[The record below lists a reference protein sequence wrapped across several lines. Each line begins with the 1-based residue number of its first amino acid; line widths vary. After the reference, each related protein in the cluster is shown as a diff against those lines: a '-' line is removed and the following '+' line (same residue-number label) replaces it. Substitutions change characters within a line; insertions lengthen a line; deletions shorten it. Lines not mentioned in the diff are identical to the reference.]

1 MDEDAV
7 EEAHH
12 RRPNDEVEAGV
23 VGYEV
28 DVFRAG
34 LFGMLNFLLSDE

>member
-1 MDEDAV
+1 VDEYAL

-12 RRPNDEVEAGV
+12 RRPNDEVEADV
-23 VGYEV
+23 AGYEV
-28 DVFRAG
+28 DIFRAG